1 MISVNES
8 RKVFTF
14 SIAGSGFEKVKQPKS
29 KMDLNLFE

>member
-14 SIAGSGFEKVKQPKS
+14 QSPVRGLKRVKQPKS